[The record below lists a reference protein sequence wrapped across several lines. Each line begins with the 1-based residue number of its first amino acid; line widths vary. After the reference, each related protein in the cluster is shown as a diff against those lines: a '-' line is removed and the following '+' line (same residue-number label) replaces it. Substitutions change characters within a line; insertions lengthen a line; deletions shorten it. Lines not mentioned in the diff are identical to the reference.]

1 MLRCGVLWFYHE
13 YFVVR
18 TRIIYI
24 KLKIFN
30 DCNLTSLAVPA
41 IFVISTSVALVVE
54 MVDNFNSL
62 VT

>member
-1 MLRCGVLWFYHE
+1 M
-13 YFVVR
+13 VR